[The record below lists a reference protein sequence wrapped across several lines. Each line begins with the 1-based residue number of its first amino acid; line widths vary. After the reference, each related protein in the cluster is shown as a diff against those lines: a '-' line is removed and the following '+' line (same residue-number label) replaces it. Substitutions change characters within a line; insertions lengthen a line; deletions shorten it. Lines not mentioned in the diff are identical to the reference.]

1 METSS
6 DIPVLYI
13 DALYGNIDQTF
24 WTGNKKMEKELLSL
38 LAKGIIK
45 GLDLKPT
52 MYPMKGSY
60 ADLDTQLIVLQAGFL
75 SYLWTVCYFMI
86 GLIDLYQ
93 ERAQQLAPVV
103 RLSDDDEFLML
114 NNTLGWGRSL
124 KFGEEDELTQ
134 WPDHIPNPTQSERRV
149 LQANHIFVL
158 ATCYLMYH
166 EVGHLILHADAR
178 GFIKMTKG
186 VDYTLTNEDK
196 RRIRAMEIQAD
207 IYALECMFTSID
219 DEHERYTRFLGTIIA
234 QLSEFFIRVLPAN
247 TRGGV
252 HPDLDERLKRIL
264 NKVDIEHPGY
274 KLNINLTSTIG
285 LQLFFALTFADY
297 IPEDQS
303 DFGFDTYEDLT
314 KYLFDIIGEWKNK
327 YQAEAHKNK

>member
-1 METSS
+1 
-6 DIPVLYI
+6 
-13 DALYGNIDQTF
+13 
-24 WTGNKKMEKELLSL
+24 MEKELLSHFG
-38 LAKGIIK
+38 KGTIK

-52 MYPMKGSY
+52 MYPMKGPY

-93 ERAQQLAPVV
+93 ERAQQPAPVV

-114 NNTLGWGRSL
+114 NNTLGWGRFF
-124 KFGEEDELTQ
+124 KFGEEHELMS
-134 WPDHIPNPTQSERRV
+134 WPDHIPNPTQSERRT

-166 EVGHLILHADAR
+166 EAGHLVLHADAR
-178 GFIKMTKG
+178 DFIKMTKSI
-186 VDYTLTNEDK
+186 DYVLTNEDK
-196 RRIRAMEIQAD
+196 RRIRTMETQAD
-207 IYALECMFTSID
+207 IYALDCMLTSID
-219 DEHERYTRFLGTIIA
+219 DEHERYIRFLGAIVA
-234 QLSEFFIRVLPAN
+234 QLSEFFVRTLPAH

-264 NKVDIEHPGY
+264 DKVDIKHPGY
-274 KLNINLTSTIG
+274 KVNIDLTSTIG

-303 DFGFDTYEDLT
+303 DFGFDNFDALT
-314 KYLFDIIGEWKNK
+314 KYLFDIIGVWKNK
-327 YQAEAHKNK
+327 YYAEAHKNK